1 MLILAIVTGSAAGLV
16 MAKKNYDH
24 QEALTS
30 CNQAIKQT
38 GIVRIAWNKALKQAE
53 PYAKIQDK
61 DVQDPKS
68 LGLLSKIMQYQPSA
82 STENRDPS
90 LTADRLDRN
99 RAEIGRENNQL
110 RTQIRNL
117 HDTVGTIKASQKQQ
131 QIDNA
136 QNIPSQTIEDADRLY
151 KESENKVRDGN
162 TRVRLNEQIAH
173 ARLMMHDRQNLDAYN
188 GTIQDLNEVM
198 QIVRDSMTTVEDE
211 DEDVSDTD
219 CSDDST
225 QPGSDPQ
232 SSNQQPAP
240 SSEGLSQPVTQ
251 DNPTWDVPGQSA
263 IPSFPD
269 RL

>member
-1 MLILAIVTGSAAGLV
+1 MGIGEHAEDDASLAELSADDADEVAVHWHIPFIRIAGIMLILAIVTGSAAGLV

-53 PYAKIQDK
+53 PYAKLQDK

-99 RAEIGRENNQL
+99 RAEIGRERITSSEPRSGTCMTQLARSRRHRNNN
-110 RTQIRNL
+110 RSTT
-117 HDTVGTIKASQKQQ
+117 H
-131 QIDNA
+131 
-136 QNIPSQTIEDADRLY
+136 SQTIEDADRLY

-173 ARLMMHDRQNLDAYN
+173 ARLMMHD
-188 GTIQDLNEVM
+188 
-198 QIVRDSMTTVEDE
+198 S
-211 DEDVSDTD
+211 
-219 CSDDST
+219 
-225 QPGSDPQ
+225 
-232 SSNQQPAP
+232 
-240 SSEGLSQPVTQ
+240 
-251 DNPTWDVPGQSA
+251 
-263 IPSFPD
+263 
-269 RL
+269 

>member
-1 MLILAIVTGSAAGLV
+1 
-16 MAKKNYDH
+16 
-24 QEALTS
+24 
-30 CNQAIKQT
+30 
-38 GIVRIAWNKALKQAE
+38 
-53 PYAKIQDK
+53 
-61 DVQDPKS
+61 
-68 LGLLSKIMQYQPSA
+68 
-82 STENRDPS
+82 
-90 LTADRLDRN
+90 
-99 RAEIGRENNQL
+99 
-110 RTQIRNL
+110 
-117 HDTVGTIKASQKQQ
+117 
-131 QIDNA
+131 
-136 QNIPSQTIEDADRLY
+136 
-151 KESENKVRDGN
+151 
-162 TRVRLNEQIAH
+162 
-173 ARLMMHDRQNLDAYN
+173 MMHDRQNLDAYN

-198 QIVRDSMTTVEDE
+198 QIVRDSMTTVE